1 MQSILEH
8 KISVLTGKNISISV
22 QGNQIL
28 VTLEDTGHLFTREN
42 DLVKIPVCNTFD
54 ISDLELKL
62 KIAKAIQSH
71 ITFKN
76 IDERKVTNLNG

>member
-8 KISVLTGKNISISV
+8 KISVLTGKNTSISV
-22 QGNQIL
+22 QGNQII
-28 VTLEDTGHLFTREN
+28 VTLENTGHLFIMEN
-42 DLVKIPVCNTFD
+42 DLVRIPVCNDFD
-54 ISDLELKL
+54 IADLELKI

-76 IDERKVTNLNG
+76 IDERKVN

>member
-1 MQSILEH
+1 M
-8 KISVLTGKNISISV
+8 
-22 QGNQIL
+22 
-28 VTLEDTGHLFTREN
+28 TLEDTGHLFVLED
-42 DLVKIPVCNTFD
+42 DLIKISVCNTFG

-76 IDERKVTNLNG
+76 IDERKVN